1 MSPAQLTLAL
11 LESLG
16 EVNGSTGWKCTF
28 GTAPDTIDKLVT
40 VFDTDPQLDGR
51 SMRTPEYEVYEH
63 PGLMIHVRAKEY
75 ATAFDKMD
83 AVVAALERIARRTEG
98 GIGGGK
104 VFVGYFRKYGPAF
117 MGRTETNLRYSFSV
131 NYTTTI
137 EDL

>member
-117 MGRTETNLRYSFSV
+117 MGRAETNLRYSFSV